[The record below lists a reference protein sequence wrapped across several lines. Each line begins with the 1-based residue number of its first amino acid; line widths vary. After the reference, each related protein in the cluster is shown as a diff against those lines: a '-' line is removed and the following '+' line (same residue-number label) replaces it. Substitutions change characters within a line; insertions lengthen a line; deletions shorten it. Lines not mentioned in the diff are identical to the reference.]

1 MRTAVCCSLLW
12 FLAVSVPSCLSFE
25 TTQWTFHPKPCHR
38 PAVFRHKLFVPK
50 NNRKESKS
58 RSQLKSPLLMTADI
72 SNVKEMSPP
81 PPPLAKA
88 YQLSS
93 FLFGVMSL
101 VLLAIPDK
109 TLTKRLASKWGGA
122 AGFGLASYLSYIL
135 QQQRA
140 SASCEKE
147 TKTDSDNDT
156 YKRANLGLLGFCV
169 FGLVALPGEAGFWP
183 QAAPAIVT
191 AACLTAVRVFGAI
204 VAYRGWHQ
212 GIVASGVN
220 PMRELWNGTKGNLRG
235 LRVLDKK
242 KSLFYRNTL
251 LLVLFGMFSNWME
264 GLFGLRVSCTVL
276 WILYCACIG
285 SF

>member
-1 MRTAVCCSLLW
+1 MTMRTAVCCSLLC
-12 FLAVSVPSCLSFE
+12 FLAVRVPSCLSFE
-25 TTQWTFHPKPCHR
+25 TAQWTLHLKPCHR
-38 PAVFRHKLFVPK
+38 PAAFRQKLLVPRS
-50 NNRKESKS
+50 NRKES
-58 RSQLKSPLLMTADI
+58 KSPLLMTADV
-72 SNVKEMSPP
+72 SNVSPP

-88 YQLSS
+88 NQVSS
-93 FLFGVMSL
+93 ALFGVMSL

-135 QQQRA
+135 QQQRTL
-140 SASCEKE
+140 ASCETE
-147 TKTDSDNDT
+147 TKIESDNDT
-156 YKRANLGLLGFCV
+156 YRRANLGLLGFCV

-183 QAAPAIVT
+183 QAAPAMVT
-191 AACLTAVRVFGAI
+191 AACLMGVRVFGAI

-212 GIVASGVN
+212 GIIASGVN

-242 KSLFYRNTL
+242 KSLFYRNAL

-264 GLFGLRVSCTVL
+264 GLFGLRVSCIVL
-276 WILYCACIG
+276 LDYILRMYRVFLTHII
-285 SF
+285 